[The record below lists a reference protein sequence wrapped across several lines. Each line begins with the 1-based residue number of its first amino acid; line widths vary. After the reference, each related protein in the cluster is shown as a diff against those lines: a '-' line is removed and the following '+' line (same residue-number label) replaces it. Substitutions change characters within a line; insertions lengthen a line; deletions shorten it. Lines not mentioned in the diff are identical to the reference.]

1 MVQEASGRNIWE
13 ERIADL
19 RRYDL
24 DLLDTAPVD
33 PVQITSWPIPALTFA
48 RVDGVLRSW
57 DIEREKQQ
65 QNKEQPQ
72 QGQDPNQLPKRMYLM
87 EDALAGLH
95 SQQAKV
101 AFLVIGNKTGVN
113 YYFGASLDPG
123 ADAGNGDSS
132 APVLSFNSVRSV
144 LHSVYNGV
152 DIYNEPFSS
161 ETIQGM
167 IASRANHIGIITGV
181 PALKSTGGDTMES
194 EQIERLA
201 NGLRGH
207 DFGFL
212 VLAVP
217 IPKNLVMQEEF
228 SVVDQFQ
235 KAQENEDPEK
245 KKRIKY
251 YLELQDAYL
260 KHIQLGAAVGS
271 WLVGAYFF
279 APDRSVFAR
288 LQSLIQATYV
298 DETCRPTP
306 LRTHPINGLKPHLE
320 QFGLL
325 DSRRTDQAFQN
336 LLGYKFLTPLNSR
349 LLSAFIHLPKR
360 EMAGFRIRRSAD
372 FSLAEIP
379 PKDANRVI
387 AIGNILDR
395 GVDTGN
401 LYKVDIDALQKH
413 TIVAGVT
420 GGGKTNTC
428 FYLLGQLW
436 RHGIPFMVIE
446 PAKSEYRHMMLM
458 SETFKGVGQSFSL
471 GDETV
476 SPFRLNPFEIMKGVK
491 VQTHLDA
498 LKSVFNASFEMYAPM
513 PQVLEKAL
521 NTIYATRGWDLVR
534 NVNRR
539 LPAGMAPGDPD
550 CPPEIYPTMKDL
562 YEIIDPITE
571 SFGYSERIGPDVQ
584 AALKARVG
592 SLLIGGKGQMLNT
605 RRSIPPE
612 ILFGRPTV
620 VELKMV
626 SEDSEKSFLMG
637 MLLVFL
643 YEYREAMGPSEML
656 KHVMLVEEAHRLLK
670 NVPTQQTGE
679 TANPA
684 GKAVEFFTNM
694 LAEIRAYGQG
704 FIIADQIPNK
714 LAPEALKNTNLKIM
728 HRIVAKDDRD
738 SMGDAMNLDDIQKRH
753 CTALG
758 QGRALVYA
766 EKMDHPY
773 HLQVM
778 FDKTKEV
785 PPPETPEESDE
796 IVRQAMKGLDIVQTF
811 DRHLGC
817 KFCLHR
823 CDSAILGT
831 AILAADD
838 PIFRLTYNRYVLS
851 TVKDLTQLVHFRAQI
866 IHDIQ
871 RVIGGRAKSGNIT
884 GITWCVLTQATERYF
899 ERKGE
904 ENYWRYDQVREQH
917 LRWLNLL
924 RPAFQPNAEN
934 KRLDINILKEWRD
947 DFVEL
952 HQLDQGPLPTCGPCT
967 SKCLYRFEVSEVV
980 RDPKIKYDFNAS
992 ISRKDTPASDSAA
1005 WFCRLLTER
1014 LIGQADIDLS
1024 YCLAV
1029 HLIKDQQLSTDAQLV
1044 LLHKVRAALENFQ
1057 NEGALEEFEQAQSEK
1072 SEASSEMGGGSEME
1086 SESPSGID
1094 PSTFV

>member
-1 MVQEASGRNIWE
+1 MTQGPNNRNIWE

-24 DLLDTAPVD
+24 DNLEAD
-33 PVQITSWPIPALTFA
+33 PIDPKDIISWPIPGLTFV

-65 QNKEQPQ
+65 QGQ
-72 QGQDPNQLPKRMYLM
+72 QQQQDPDPSKPPKRMYLM
-87 EDALAGLH
+87 EDALTGLYG
-95 SQQAKV
+95 QKANL
-101 AFLVIGNKTGVN
+101 AFLVLGSKTSVT
-113 YYFGASLDPG
+113 YYMGISQPVRGDDNGAETQEQI
-123 ADAGNGDSS
+123 
-132 APVLSFNSVRSV
+132 SFNSVKSL
-144 LHSVYNGV
+144 LHSVYGGV
-152 DIYNEPFSS
+152 DVFKKPFSA
-161 ETIQGM
+161 EQIQEM
-167 IASRANHIGIITGV
+167 IAPLTNFTGIVAGI
-181 PALKSTGGDTMES
+181 PALKSTAGDTVES

-201 NGLRGH
+201 AGLQGH
-207 DFGFL
+207 EFGFL

-217 IPKNLVMQEEF
+217 IPAVNVTKEEF
-228 SVVDQFQ
+228 AVVDQIQ
-235 KAQENEDPEK
+235 RAQENEDPEK
-245 KKRIKY
+245 KRKIKY

-260 KHIQLGAAVGS
+260 KHIQLGTAVGS
-271 WLVGAYFF
+271 WLTVPYFF
-279 APDRSVFAR
+279 AKDASVFLR
-288 LQSLIQATYV
+288 LQSLLRATYV
-298 DETCRPTP
+298 DESSRPTP
-306 LRTHPINGLKPHLE
+306 LRTLEVPGLAKHIQ

-325 DSRRTDQAFQN
+325 RNKRVDESFQN
-336 LLGYKFLTPLNSR
+336 MTEYRFLSPLNSR
-349 LLSAFIHLPKR
+349 MLSGFIHLPKK
-360 EMAGFRIRRSAD
+360 EMPGFRIRRSAE

-379 PKDANRVI
+379 PKDPNRTI

-395 GVDTGN
+395 GEDTGN
-401 LYKVDIDALQKH
+401 LYHIDVDAMQKH
-413 TIVAGVT
+413 TIVCGVT

-436 RHGIPFMVIE
+436 RYGIPFMVCE

-458 SETFKGVGQSFSL
+458 SETFKGVGQAFSL

-476 SPFRLNPFEIMKGVK
+476 SPFRLNPFEIMPRVK

-498 LKSVFNASFEMYAPM
+498 LKSVFNASFEMYSPM

-521 NTIYATRGWDLVR
+521 NEIYRVRGWDLVN

-539 LPAGMAPGDPD
+539 LPPGMSPGDED

-562 YEIIDPITE
+562 YEIIDPIVE
-571 SFGYSERIGPDVQ
+571 GFGYSDRIGPDVQ
-584 AALKARVG
+584 AALKARIG

-605 RRSIPPE
+605 RRSIPMKQ
-612 ILFGRPTV
+612 LFGRPTV

-643 YEYREAMGPSEML
+643 YEYREALGPHDHL
-656 KHVMLVEEAHRLLK
+656 QHVMLVEEAHRLLK
-670 NVPTQQTGE
+670 NVPTGQSGE
-679 TANPA
+679 GANPA

-694 LAEIRAYGQG
+694 LAEIRSYGQG

-728 HRIVAKDDRD
+728 HRIVAVDDRD
-738 SMGDAMNLDDIQKRH
+738 SMGGAMNLDDIQKRH
-753 CTALG
+753 VTALG

-766 EKMDHPY
+766 EKMEQPY
-773 HLQVM
+773 HLQIM

-796 IVRQAMKGLDIVQTF
+796 VVRVAMRSLNIVGTY

-823 CDSAILGT
+823 CDSQILDT
-831 AILAADD
+831 AMPVADD
-838 PIFRLTYNRYVLS
+838 PIFRQVYNRYILS
-851 TVKDLTQLVHFRAQI
+851 TLKDLTQLVHFRAQI
-866 IHDIQ
+866 IHEIQ
-871 RVIGGRAKSGNIT
+871 RVIGGRARTGNIT
-884 GITWCVLTQATERYF
+884 GITWCALTQATERYF

-904 ENYWRYDQVREQH
+904 ENYWFYDQVREQH

-924 RPAFQPNAEN
+924 RPAFQPTEVNR
-934 KRLDINILKEWRD
+934 RLDIAVLRQWRD
-947 DFVEL
+947 DFLEL
-952 HQLDQGPLPTCGPCT
+952 HKRDQGPLPTCSPCT

-980 RDPKIKYDFNAS
+980 RDPKIKFDFNSS
-992 ISRKDTPASDSAA
+992 INRKDTPASDSAA

-1014 LIGQADIDLS
+1014 LIGMPDIDLA
-1024 YCLAV
+1024 YCLAA

-1044 LLHKVRAALENFQ
+1044 LLHKVRNALETFQ
-1057 NEGALEEFEQAQSEK
+1057 NEGDGEQGNEE
-1072 SEASSEMGGGSEME
+1072 
-1086 SESPSGID
+1086 
-1094 PSTFV
+1094 

>member
-1 MVQEASGRNIWE
+1 VPDESNSRNIWE
-13 ERIADL
+13 EKIADL

-24 DLLDTAPVD
+24 DNLDTQPLNPNDLA
-33 PVQITSWPIPALTFA
+33 SWRIVPELTFA
-48 RVDGVLRSW
+48 RIDGILRSW

-65 QNKEQPQ
+65 QQQQPQ
-72 QGQDPNQLPKRMYLM
+72 QQNDPNQPPKRMYLS
-87 EDALAGLH
+87 EDALTGFH
-95 SQQAKV
+95 SQKCNLAYYIQ
-101 AFLVIGNKTGVN
+101 GSRTGVR
-113 YYFGASLDPG
+113 YYMGMSMPPQYEST
-123 ADAGNGDSS
+123 NGDSAS
-132 APVLSFNSVRSV
+132 MYFNTVKSIMF
-144 LHSVYNGV
+144 SVYNGV
-152 DIYNEPFSS
+152 DIYSKPFSGD
-161 ETIQGM
+161 EIKGM
-167 IASRANHIGIITGV
+167 IEPLATHVGVVTGI

-201 NGLRGH
+201 NGLQGH
-207 DFGFL
+207 DFGML
-212 VLAVP
+212 ILAVP
-217 IPKNLVMQEEF
+217 IPPRLVNQEEF
-228 SVVDQFQ
+228 SVVNEIQ

-245 KKRIKY
+245 KRRIKY
-251 YLELQDAYL
+251 YLDLQDAYL
-260 KHIQLGAAVGS
+260 KHIQLGTAVGS
-271 WLVGAYFF
+271 WQVGVYYF

-288 LQSLIQATYV
+288 LQSLIRATYV
-298 DETCRPTP
+298 DESSRPTP
-306 LRTHPINGLKPHLE
+306 LRTHEMKGLKPHVE
-320 QFGLL
+320 QFGLIQNKRA
-325 DSRRTDQAFQN
+325 SENTFQQ
-336 LLGYKFLTPLNSR
+336 LLAYKLLTPLNSR
-349 LLSAFIHLPKR
+349 MLSAYIHLPKR
-360 EMAGFRIRRSAD
+360 EMPGFRIRRSAE

-379 PKDANRVI
+379 PKDPNRVI

-401 LYKVDIDALQKH
+401 LYYIDVDALQKH
-413 TIVAGVT
+413 TIVCGVT

-436 RHGIPFMVIE
+436 KYGIPFMVCE

-458 SETFKGVGQSFSL
+458 SETFKGVGQAFSL

-498 LKSVFNASFEMYAPM
+498 LKSVFNASFEMYSPM

-521 NTIYATRGWDLVR
+521 NAIYSVRGWDLVQ
-534 NVNRR
+534 NKNRR
-539 LPAGMAPGDPD
+539 LPPGINPGDPD

-584 AALKARVG
+584 AALKARIG

-612 ILFGRPTV
+612 VLFGRPTV

-626 SEDSEKSFLMG
+626 SEDSEKSFLIG

-643 YEYREAMGPSEML
+643 YEYREALGPHDHL
-656 KHVMLVEEAHRLLK
+656 QHIMLVEEAHRLLK
-670 NVPTQQTGE
+670 NVPTGQSGE
-679 TANPA
+679 NANPA

-694 LAEIRAYGQG
+694 LAEIRSYGQG

-728 HRIVAKDDRD
+728 HRIVAVDDRD
-738 SMGDAMNLDDIQKRH
+738 SMGGAMNLDDIQKRH
-753 CTALG
+753 VTALG

-766 EKMDHPY
+766 EKMEQPY
-773 HLQVM
+773 HLQIM

-796 IVRQAMKGLDIVQTF
+796 VVRQAMKGLNIVQTF

-823 CDSAILGT
+823 CDSQILDT
-831 AILAADD
+831 AVLVADD
-838 PIFRLTYNRYVLS
+838 PLFRLVYNRYILS
-851 TVKDLTQLVHFRAQI
+851 TLKDLTQLVHFRAQI
-866 IHDIQ
+866 IHEIQ
-871 RVIGGRAKSGNIT
+871 RVIGGRARSGNIT

-904 ENYWRYDQVREQH
+904 ENYWFYDQVREQH
-917 LRWLNLL
+917 MRWLNLL
-924 RPAFQPNAEN
+924 RPAFQPTEVNR
-934 KRLDINILKEWRD
+934 RLDISILKQWRD
-947 DFVEL
+947 DFLDL
-952 HQLDQGPLPTCGPCT
+952 HKRDQGPRPTCGPCT
-967 SKCLYRFEVSEVV
+967 SKCLYAFEVTEVV
-980 RDPKIKYDFNAS
+980 RDPKIKFDFNSS
-992 ISRKDTPASDSAA
+992 INRKDTPASDSAA

-1014 LIGQADIDLS
+1014 LIGQGDVDLA

-1044 LLHKVRAALENFQ
+1044 LLHKVRTALENFQ
-1057 NEGALEEFEQAQSEK
+1057 NEGEEGEGGE
-1072 SEASSEMGGGSEME
+1072 GGGGGGEPGTGPSA
-1086 SESPSGID
+1086 PSGGGESGEGD
-1094 PSTFV
+1094 E

>member
-1 MVQEASGRNIWE
+1 MGQAPRERNIWE
-13 ERIADL
+13 EKIADL

-24 DLLDTAPVD
+24 DALEVD
-33 PVQITSWPIPALTFA
+33 PIKASELVSWPVPGLTFV
-48 RVDGVLRSW
+48 RVDGILRSW

-65 QNKEQPQ
+65 QNQQPQ
-72 QGQDPNQLPKRMYLM
+72 QNQDPNQPPKRMYLM
-87 EDALAGLH
+87 EDALTGLH
-95 SQQAKV
+95 SQKANL
-101 AFLVIGNKTGVN
+101 AFLIMGSKTGVN
-113 YYFGASLDPG
+113 YFMGASIPPG
-123 ADAGNGDSS
+123 PEDNGNTDMSTVS
-132 APVLSFNSVRSV
+132 YNTLKSI

-152 DIYNEPFSS
+152 DIYKEPFTNEQMKQMVSPL
-161 ETIQGM
+161 
-167 IASRANHIGIITGV
+167 ANHIGIVTGI
-181 PALKSTGGDTMES
+181 PSLKSTAGDTQES

-201 NGLRGH
+201 NGLQGH
-207 DFGFL
+207 DFGVL
-212 VLAVP
+212 ILAVP
-217 IPKNLVMQEEF
+217 IPKSFVTQEEF
-228 SVVDQFQ
+228 NVVDQIQ
-235 KAQENEDPEK
+235 RAQENEDPEK
-245 KKRIKY
+245 KRRIKY

-260 KHIQLGAAVGS
+260 KHVQLGTAIGS
-271 WLVGAYFF
+271 WQVGVYFF

-298 DETCRPTP
+298 DETSRPTP
-306 LRTHPINGLKPHLE
+306 LRTHELKGLKPHVE

-325 DSRRTDQAFQN
+325 KNQRTEQIFQT
-336 LLGYKFLTPLNSR
+336 LLGYRFLTPLNSR

-360 EMAGFRIRRSAD
+360 EMPGFRIKRSAD
-372 FSLAEIP
+372 FSLASIP
-379 PKDANRVI
+379 PKDPNRVI

-395 GVDTGN
+395 GMDTGN
-401 LYKVDIDALQKH
+401 LYYIDVDALQKH
-413 TIVAGVT
+413 TIVCGVT

-428 FYLLGQLW
+428 FYLLGQL
-436 RHGIPFMVIE
+436 HKYNIPFMVIE

-458 SETFKGVGQSFSL
+458 SEQFKGVGQAFSL

-498 LKSVFNASFEMYAPM
+498 LKSVFNASFEMYSPM

-521 NTIYATRGWDLVR
+521 NAIYSVRGWDLVQ
-534 NVNRR
+534 NKNRR
-539 LPAGMAPGDPD
+539 LPPGVNPGDPD

-562 YEIIDPITE
+562 FEIIDPITE

-584 AALKARVG
+584 AALKARIG

-612 ILFGRPTV
+612 LLFGRPTV

-626 SEDSEKSFLMG
+626 SEDSEKSFLIG

-643 YEYREAMGPSEML
+643 YEYREALGPHDHL
-656 KHVMLVEEAHRLLK
+656 QHVMLIEEAHRLLK
-670 NVPTQQTGE
+670 NVPTGQSGE

-694 LAEIRAYGQG
+694 LAEIRSYGQG

-714 LAPEALKNTNLKIM
+714 LAPEALKNTNLKVM
-728 HRIVAKDDRD
+728 HRIVAVDDRD
-738 SMGDAMNLDDIQKRH
+738 SMGGAMNLDDTQKRH
-753 CTALG
+753 ATALG

-766 EKMDHPY
+766 EKMEQPY
-773 HLQVM
+773 HLQIM

-796 IVRQAMKGLDIVQTF
+796 VVRQAMKGLNIVQTF

-823 CDSAILGT
+823 CDSAILDT
-831 AILAADD
+831 AILVADD
-838 PIFRLTYNRYVLS
+838 PLFRQVYNRYVLS
-851 TVKDLTQLVHFRAQI
+851 TLKDLTQLVHFRAQI
-866 IHDIQ
+866 IHEIQ
-871 RVIGGRAKSGNIT
+871 RVIGGRARTGNIT
-884 GITWCVLTQATERYF
+884 GITWCALTQATERYF

-904 ENYWRYDQVREQH
+904 EHYWFYDQVREQH

-924 RPAFQPNAEN
+924 RPAFQPTEVNR
-934 KRLDINILKEWRD
+934 RLDIAVLRQWRD
-947 DFVEL
+947 DFLEL
-952 HQLDQGPLPTCGPCT
+952 HKRDQGPLPTCGPCT

-980 RDPKIKYDFNAS
+980 RDPKIKFDFNSS
-992 ISRKDTPASDSAA
+992 INRKDTPASDSAA

-1014 LIGQADIDLS
+1014 LIGQGDVDLA

-1044 LLHKVRAALENFQ
+1044 LLHKVRTALENFQ
-1057 NEGALEEFEQAQSEK
+1057 NEGEAEQGQNA
-1072 SEASSEMGGGSEME
+1072 
-1086 SESPSGID
+1086 
-1094 PSTFV
+1094 

>member
-1 MVQEASGRNIWE
+1 MGQEDGRERNIWE

-24 DLLDTAPVD
+24 DNLDSEPLNPAD
-33 PVQITSWPIPALTFA
+33 IRSWPVPNLTFV
-48 RVDGVLRSW
+48 RVDGILRSW

-65 QNKEQPQ
+65 QSQQQQPD
-72 QGQDPNQLPKRMYLM
+72 QDPSKPPKRMYLM
-87 EDALAGLH
+87 EDALTGLH
-95 SQQAKV
+95 GQRANL
-101 AFLVIGNKTGVN
+101 AYLVLGNKQGVQ
-113 YYFGASLDPG
+113 YYMGASLPNTAENG
-123 ADAGNGDSS
+123 AGNEADSS
-132 APVLSFNSVRSV
+132 QISFQSLKSI

-152 DIYNEPFSS
+152 DIYKEAFSAEKMKS
-161 ETIQGM
+161 M
-167 IASRANHIGIITGV
+167 VAPLANHIGVITGI

-201 NGLRGH
+201 GGLQGH
-207 DFGFL
+207 EFGML

-217 IPKNLVMQEEF
+217 IPNQYVNREEF
-228 SVVDQFQ
+228 SVVDAIQ

-245 KKRIKY
+245 KRRIKY

-260 KHIQLGAAVGS
+260 KHIQLGTAIGS
-271 WLVGAYFF
+271 WQVGTYFF
-279 APDRSVFAR
+279 AADRSVFVR
-288 LQSLIQATYV
+288 LQSLLRATYT
-298 DETCRPTP
+298 DETSRPTP
-306 LRTHPINGLKPHLE
+306 LRSHELKGLKPHLE
-320 QFGLL
+320 NFGLINTQRA
-325 DSRRTDQAFQN
+325 SEETHQT
-336 LLGYKFLTPLNSR
+336 LLSYKLLTPLNSR
-349 LLSAFIHLPKR
+349 MLSAFIHLPKR
-360 EMAGFRIRRSAD
+360 EMPGFRIRRSAE

-379 PKDANRVI
+379 PKDPTRVI

-401 LYKVDIDALQKH
+401 LYYIDVDAMQKH
-413 TIVAGVT
+413 TIVCGVT

-436 RHGIPFMVIE
+436 KFNIPFMVCE

-458 SETFKGVGQSFSL
+458 SETFKGVGQAFSL

-498 LKSVFNASFEMYAPM
+498 LKSVFNASFEMYSPM

-521 NTIYATRGWDLVR
+521 NSIYNVRGWDLVQ
-534 NVNRR
+534 NKNRR
-539 LPAGMAPGDPD
+539 LPPGVEIGDPD

-562 YEIIDPITE
+562 YEIIEPITE

-584 AALKARVG
+584 AALKARIG

-605 RRSIPPE
+605 RRSIPMQQ
-612 ILFGRPTV
+612 LFGRPTV

-643 YEYREAMGPSEML
+643 YEFREALGPHDTL
-656 KHVMLVEEAHRLLK
+656 QHVMLVEEAHRLLK
-670 NVPTQQTGE
+670 NVPTAQSGE
-679 TANPA
+679 SANPA

-694 LAEIRAYGQG
+694 LAEIRSYGQG

-728 HRIVAKDDRD
+728 HRIVAVDDRD
-738 SMGDAMNLDDIQKRH
+738 SMGGAMNLDDIQKRH
-753 CTALG
+753 VTALG
-758 QGRALVYA
+758 QGRAIVYA
-766 EKMDHPY
+766 EKMEQPY
-773 HLQVM
+773 HLAIM

-785 PPPETPEESDE
+785 PPPETPEESDQV
-796 IVRQAMKGLDIVQTF
+796 VRDAMAHLQIVQSF

-823 CDSAILGT
+823 CDSQILDT
-831 AILAADD
+831 AIMVADD
-838 PIFRLTYNRYVLS
+838 PLFRQVYNRYILS
-851 TVKDLTQLVHFRAQI
+851 TLKDLTQLVHFRAQI
-866 IHDIQ
+866 IHEIQ
-871 RVIGGRAKSGNIT
+871 RVIGGRARSGNIT

-904 ENYWRYDQVREQH
+904 ENYWYYDQVKEQH

-924 RPAFQPNAEN
+924 RPAFQPTEVNR
-934 KRLDINILKEWRD
+934 RLDISVLKQWRD
-947 DFVEL
+947 DFIEL
-952 HQLDQGPLPTCGPCT
+952 HKRDQGPLPTCGPCT
-967 SKCLYRFEVSEVV
+967 SKCVYRFEVSEVV
-980 RDPKIKYDFNAS
+980 RDPKIKFDFNSS
-992 ISRKDTPASDSAA
+992 INRKDTPASDSAA

-1014 LIGQADIDLS
+1014 LIGQGDVDLS

-1044 LLHKVRAALENFQ
+1044 LLHKVRTALENFQ
-1057 NEGALEEFEQAQSEK
+1057 NEGEAEQGS
-1072 SEASSEMGGGSEME
+1072 GG
-1086 SESPSGID
+1086 
-1094 PSTFV
+1094 

>member
-1 MVQEASGRNIWE
+1 MGQGPRDRNIWE
-13 ERIADL
+13 EKIADL

-24 DLLDTAPVD
+24 DALDLEP
-33 PVQITSWPIPALTFA
+33 ITPNDLVSWPVPGLTFV
-48 RVDGVLRSW
+48 RVDGILRSW

-65 QNKEQPQ
+65 QQQQPQ
-72 QGQDPNQLPKRMYLM
+72 QNQDPNQGPKRMYLM
-87 EDALAGLH
+87 EDALTGLH
-95 SQQAKV
+95 SQKANL
-101 AFLVIGNKTGVN
+101 AFLVLGSKTGVQ
-113 YYFGASLDPG
+113 YYAGASIPAPPDS
-123 ADAGNGDSS
+123 NGDVDLTNVSYTTLKS
-132 APVLSFNSVRSV
+132 I

-152 DIYNEPFSS
+152 DIYKDPFSS
-161 ETIQGM
+161 ETMKQM
-167 IASRANHIGIITGV
+167 VAPLSNHVGIVTGI
-181 PALKSTGGDTMES
+181 PSLKSTAGDTMES

-201 NGLRGH
+201 NGLQGH

-212 VLAVP
+212 ILAVP
-217 IPKNLVMQEEF
+217 IPKAFVTQAEF
-228 SVVDQFQ
+228 DVVDQIQ
-235 KAQENEDPEK
+235 RAQENEDPEK
-245 KKRIKY
+245 KRKIKY

-260 KHIQLGAAVGS
+260 KHIQLGTAIGC
-271 WLVGAYFF
+271 WQVGAYFF

-298 DETCRPTP
+298 DETSRPTP
-306 LRTHPINGLKPHLE
+306 LRTHEIRGLRPHVE

-325 DSRRTDQAFQN
+325 KNQRTDEHFQT
-336 LLGYKFLTPLNSR
+336 LLGYRFLTPLNSR
-349 LLSAFIHLPKR
+349 LLSAYVHLPKR
-360 EMAGFRIRRSAD
+360 EMPGFRIRRSAD
-372 FSLAEIP
+372 FSLANIP
-379 PKDANRVI
+379 PKDPNRVI

-395 GVDTGN
+395 GMDTGN
-401 LYKVDIDALQKH
+401 LYYIDVDALQKH
-413 TIVAGVT
+413 TIVCGVT

-428 FYLLGQLW
+428 FYLLGQL
-436 RHGIPFMVIE
+436 HKFNIPFMVIE

-458 SETFKGVGQSFSL
+458 SETFKGIGQAFSL

-498 LKSVFNASFEMYAPM
+498 LKSVFNASFEMYSPM

-521 NTIYATRGWDLVR
+521 NSIYGVRGWDLVQ
-534 NVNRR
+534 NKNRR
-539 LPAGMAPGDPD
+539 LPPGVNPGDPD

-562 YEIIDPITE
+562 FEIIDPVTE

-584 AALKARVG
+584 AALKARIG

-612 ILFGRPTV
+612 VLFGRPTV

-643 YEYREAMGPSEML
+643 YEYRESMGPHDNLQHIML
-656 KHVMLVEEAHRLLK
+656 IEEAHRLLK
-670 NVPTQQTGE
+670 NVPTAQSGE
-679 TANPA
+679 SANPA

-694 LAEIRAYGQG
+694 LAEIRSYGQG

-728 HRIVAKDDRD
+728 HRIVAVDDRD
-738 SMGDAMNLDDIQKRH
+738 SMGGAMNLDDTQKRH
-753 CTALG
+753 ATALG

-766 EKMDHPY
+766 EKMEQPF
-773 HLQVM
+773 HLAVM

-785 PPPETPEESDE
+785 PPPETPEESDNV
-796 IVRQAMKGLDIVQTF
+796 VREAMKGLDIVKNF

-823 CDSAILGT
+823 CDSAILDT
-831 AILAADD
+831 AILVADD
-838 PIFRLTYNRYVLS
+838 PLFRQVYNRYLLS
-851 TVKDLTQLVHFRAQI
+851 TLKDLTQLVHFRAQI
-866 IHDIQ
+866 IHEIQ
-871 RVIGGRAKSGNIT
+871 RVIGGRARSGNIT
-884 GITWCVLTQATERYF
+884 GITWCALTQATERYF

-904 ENYWRYDQVREQH
+904 EHYWFYDQVREQH

-924 RPAFQPNAEN
+924 RPAFQPTEVNR
-934 KRLDINILKEWRD
+934 RLDIAVLRQWRD
-947 DFVEL
+947 DFLEM
-952 HQLDQGPLPTCGPCT
+952 HKRDQGPLPTCGPCT
-967 SKCLYRFEVSEVV
+967 SKCIYRFEVSEVV
-980 RDPKIKYDFNAS
+980 RDPKIKFDFNSS
-992 ISRKDTPASDSAA
+992 INRKDTPASDSAA

-1014 LIGQADIDLS
+1014 LIGQGDVDLA

-1044 LLHKVRAALENFQ
+1044 LLHKVRTALENFQ
-1057 NEGALEEFEQAQSEK
+1057 NEGEG
-1072 SEASSEMGGGSEME
+1072 EAA
-1086 SESPSGID
+1086 PNA
-1094 PSTFV
+1094 